1 MQSLLQVS
9 EDEIASNFR
18 HAIRMQFLVGSLPL
32 FLSFMKWREENPRW
46 IHLGMCFHIFG
57 RRYPTL
63 PLSSLFWDVFFPG
76 SSVVCHEA
84 TGGNRMPRLL
94 TMLLQQQGLALMHCT
109 LRDHRCRAGV
119 GRCQRVDDVCR
130 SIYILKN
137 DIDKPFGNGGC
148 GAKPTR

>member
-32 FLSFMKWREENPRW
+32 FLSFMKRREENPQW

-63 PLSSLFWDVFFPG
+63 PLSSLFFGHFYPDLPWCVMKQLG
-76 SSVVCHEA
+76 EIAAEV
-84 TGGNRMPRLL
+84 
-94 TMLLQQQGLALMHCT
+94 
-109 LRDHRCRAGV
+109 
-119 GRCQRVDDVCR
+119 VDDAVTTTGL
-130 SIYILKN
+130 SL
-137 DIDKPFGNGGC
+137 DALHTP
-148 GAKPTR
+148 